1 MTLHCLTTRFPYL
14 PMLLLALFAL
24 ALQGCGDGVRILPP
38 SDADPT
44 GYYTN
49 NGDLE
54 VMRADNTAPR
64 SSTVN
69 DLQGMVTDGQL
80 MMLSDT
86 ENLTYVGT
94 FTVSGNDINGTVTV
108 YEADV
113 MTQQDVPLTGQI
125 TAGST
130 ITGTLGGTG
139 AANGTFT
146 LNYAPL
152 VDNGPVDMDTV
163 TRRLSWE
170 PVTGNPPAIPFLDM
184 AAGAR
189 PAPAINM
196 TSAGSGSEIFDNCGF
211 TGRVD
216 PITGTHLYRVSVTMV
231 DCVDKAI
238 LATPVYTGLASV
250 RSEVSSNDRLILVM
264 TNGAYD
270 FSGEYK
276 ECLIAGCL

>member
-49 NGDLE
+49 NGDLR
-54 VMRADNTAPR
+54 VMKNDNTTPR
-64 SSTVN
+64 SDIK
-69 DLQGMVTDGQL
+69 DLQGMVTDRQL

-94 FTVSGNDINGTVTV
+94 FTVSGSDFSGTVTV
-108 YEADV
+108 YEDDV
-113 MTQQDVPLTGQI
+113 MTQENVPLSGMI
-125 TAGST
+125 TAGAR
-130 ITGTLGGTG
+130 ITGTLAGTG

-152 VDNGPVDMDTV
+152 VDNGPVDMGMV
-163 TRRLSWE
+163 TQPLSWE
-170 PVTGNPPAIPFLDM
+170 PVTGNPPAIPFLNM
-184 AAGAR
+184 AAGAT
-189 PAPAINM
+189 PAPATNM
-196 TSAGSGSEIFDNCGF
+196 TSAGSGSDIFNNCGF
-211 TGRVD
+211 TGRMD
-216 PITGTHLYRVSVTMV
+216 PVTGTHLYRVSVTMV

-238 LATPVYTGLASV
+238 LTTPRYTGLASV
-250 RSEVSSNDRLILVM
+250 RSEAKSNDRLILVM

-276 ECLIAGCL
+276 ECLVVGC